1 MQVLVIRKNIKNM
14 YLWVCPPEGDVR
26 VTAPFRYTDAQ
37 IAAFVQAKVDWIRK
51 QQEQIRRRPARTEHR
66 YETGELFYV
75 WGAPCRLLVAE
86 KGENAFPAGTRADGA
101 MAPGLDEVGFAGDF
115 TGNRRLGAAETE
127 TPQWI
132 RPDEGIHTKWGCVCL
147 YGAALY
153 MEVMPHTSVE
163 DRKKLLTEW
172 YRRQMQQAV
181 PEVLARCE
189 ARMGL
194 HANEWRIRDM
204 KTRWGTCN
212 IRERRIWLSL
222 HLAKYPPQ
230 CLEGV
235 ITHELVHLLERGH
248 NKRFYH
254 FMDLFY
260 PDWRTVKKMLAERKD

>member
-1 MQVLVIRKNIKNM
+1 MCGELPVGFWLQKKGKMHFPQVHGLMTRWRLAWM
-14 YLWVCPPEGDVR
+14 SWDLPE
-26 VTAPFRYTDAQ
+26 
-37 IAAFVQAKVDWIRK
+37 ISL
-51 QQEQIRRRPARTEHR
+51 
-66 YETGELFYV
+66 ETGEKWADWFCTKS
-75 WGAPCRLLVAE
+75 GAVVRC
-86 KGENAFPAGTRADGA
+86 
-101 MAPGLDEVGFAGDF
+101 GD
-115 TGNRRLGAAETE
+115 T
-127 TPQWI
+127 
-132 RPDEGIHTKWGCVCL
+132 
-147 YGAALY
+147 LY
-153 MEVMPHTSVE
+153 MEVIHYASLE

-172 YRRQMQQAV
+172 YRQQMQQAV

>member
-1 MQVLVIRKNIKNM
+1 
-14 YLWVCPPEGDVR
+14 
-26 VTAPFRYTDAQ
+26 
-37 IAAFVQAKVDWIRK
+37 
-51 QQEQIRRRPARTEHR
+51 
-66 YETGELFYV
+66 
-75 WGAPCRLLVAE
+75 
-86 KGENAFPAGTRADGA
+86 
-101 MAPGLDEVGFAGDF
+101 
-115 TGNRRLGAAETE
+115 
-127 TPQWI
+127 
-132 RPDEGIHTKWGCVCL
+132 
-147 YGAALY
+147 

-172 YRRQMQQAV
+172 YRQQMQQAV

>member
-1 MQVLVIRKNIKNM
+1 
-14 YLWVCPPEGDVR
+14 
-26 VTAPFRYTDAQ
+26 
-37 IAAFVQAKVDWIRK
+37 
-51 QQEQIRRRPARTEHR
+51 
-66 YETGELFYV
+66 
-75 WGAPCRLLVAE
+75 
-86 KGENAFPAGTRADGA
+86 
-101 MAPGLDEVGFAGDF
+101 
-115 TGNRRLGAAETE
+115 
-127 TPQWI
+127 
-132 RPDEGIHTKWGCVCL
+132 
-147 YGAALY
+147 
-153 MEVMPHTSVE
+153 
-163 DRKKLLTEW
+163 
-172 YRRQMQQAV
+172 
-181 PEVLARCE
+181 
-189 ARMGL
+189 MGL